1 MITHELTNI
10 KHGQWTTIRAAVAK
24 IRLNQIQ
31 IVKKFDRASTLRMD
45 DDFFYKLD
53 RKRMGTA
60 IIVNNLNKE
69 QTPTR
74 NDVERMSN
82 VLKVIGKF

>member
-1 MITHELTNI
+1 
-10 KHGQWTTIRAAVAK
+10 
-24 IRLNQIQ
+24 
-31 IVKKFDRASTLRMD
+31 
-45 DDFFYKLD
+45 
-53 RKRMGTA
+53 MGTA